1 MISNLKKINRFRV
14 LILILLFILLI
25 AYFILNNVD
34 NRYTRYIKSLPF
46 IDKPSI
52 NIHIN
57 FDDQKKISTLLKKLE
72 QKEIIIPNIKEYNF
86 DAKIEFKNEMLET
99 NFRLKGDT
107 DSHYDDWNKLSL
119 KFDLKDEF
127 KFFGMEKFS
136 IQDPWE
142 RTFLNEWVFYELCKE
157 LNLISPRYFF
167 LKVFI
172 NGENKGIFNLE
183 ENFSKEMIEH
193 NRRRESVIIKFSE
206 ERDIL
211 SKILYGTPIDNI
223 DSEKILEI
231 YEKKSILK
239 NESLEKDFEY
249 ANNNLNAYFE
259 NQLKLEDVFDV
270 DQWSKFFAIIDLT
283 SGYHALKY
291 GNLRLYFNPMSML
304 IEPIAYDAEINENL
318 LSGRTFLNNL
328 DYDYWQIPFFVRD
341 MLQNDKFYTKYIAE
355 LRSLV
360 EEDFLLDFF
369 KTKEKFII
377 NQINI
382 LNSDFNYSFYN
393 SEFIVK
399 FLERNKAIKNIL
411 NNDNNISSFL
421 LEGRL
426 FVKNNSN
433 HHLLIHKIN
442 NQEVSNNSL
451 IIRKNELIE
460 ILKTNLKNHENLS
473 IDYAILGDSKKI
485 KKEIFLLNK
494 SIDKEF
500 NFYNRITLNDNFD
513 DIYLI
518 DDFKTLSK
526 NLIIKEGDNLVI
538 EKGSKIILSE
548 GNNFYVFG
556 DLNIN
561 GTKNEPVVIECIKN
575 CWFYSNYANLNMKYV
590 EFINFSEPIGF
601 SHSMTGAIT
610 INRSNVNMQNVKIE
624 SISSEDSINI
634 FDSNFVIDNLQIH
647 EAFSDGLDVDFS
659 TGIIKNL
666 IINNSGNDGVDFS
679 NSNVEVE
686 NISINKAQ
694 DKCISIGED
703 SLIKIKNLNLNS
715 CYIALAVKDSSK
727 VDLQGNIFL
736 ENNNYDIASYIKK
749 NIFNSPEINID
760 SFNELDLKIISED
773 GSILNINGNKFKNN
787 SLNTFDTLYENE
799 I

>member
-1 MISNLKKINRFRV
+1 MNLKKINRFRI
-14 LILILLFILLI
+14 LISILLFILLI
-25 AYFILNNVD
+25 AYLILNNVD

-46 IDKPSI
+46 IDKLSI

-57 FDDQKKISTLLKKLE
+57 FDDQKKISTLLKKFE

-119 KFDLKDEF
+119 KFDLKDEY

-206 ERDIL
+206 ERDII
-211 SKILYGTPIDNI
+211 SKILYGAPIDNI

-239 NESLEKDFEY
+239 NESLKKDFEY

-304 IEPIAYDAEINENL
+304 IEPIAYDAEINDDL

-341 MLQNDKFYTKYIAE
+341 MLQNDKFYKKYIAE

-369 KTKEKFII
+369 KTKKKFII
-377 NQINI
+377 SQINI

-393 SEFIVK
+393 SEFIGK

-421 LEGRL
+421 SEGRL

-442 NQEVSNNSL
+442 NQEIFNNSL
-451 IIRKNELIE
+451 IIRKNELIQ

-526 NLIIKEGDNLVI
+526 NLIVKEGDNLVI

-548 GNNFYVFG
+548 DNNFYVFG

-601 SHSMTGAIT
+601 AHSMTGAIT
-610 INRSNVNMQNVKIE
+610 INRSNINMQNVKIE

-634 FDSNFVIDNLQIH
+634 FDSNFVIDNLQIY

-686 NISINKAQ
+686 NVSINNAQ
-694 DKCISIGED
+694 DKCISVGED
-703 SLIKIKNLNLNS
+703 SLIKIKNLNLDS

-760 SFNELDLKIISED
+760 SFNELVLKIISED

>member
-1 MISNLKKINRFRV
+1 MNLKKINRFRILISILPFIILITY
-14 LILILLFILLI
+14 LILI
-25 AYFILNNVD
+25 NVD
-34 NRYTRYIKSLPF
+34 NRYIRYIKSLPF

-57 FDDQKKISTLLKKLE
+57 FDDQKKISTLLKKFE

-119 KFDLKDEF
+119 KFDLKDEY

-167 LKVFI
+167 LNVFI

-193 NRRRESVIIKFSE
+193 NRRRESVIFKFSE

-211 SKILYGTPIDNI
+211 SKILYDAHFDNV

-239 NESLEKDFEY
+239 NESLKKDFEY

-304 IEPIAYDAEINENL
+304 IEPIAYDAEINEDL
-318 LSGRTFLNNL
+318 LSGRTYLNNL
-328 DYDYWQIPFFVRD
+328 DYDYWQVPFFVRD
-341 MLQNDKFYTKYIAE
+341 MLQNDKFYTKYITE

-369 KTKEKFII
+369 KTKEKFITS
-377 NQINI
+377 QINI

-393 SEFIVK
+393 NEFIGK
-399 FLERNKAIKNIL
+399 FLERNKAIRNIL
-411 NNDNNISSFL
+411 NNDNNIYSYLS
-421 LEGRL
+421 EGKL
-426 FVKNNSN
+426 FIKNNSN
-433 HHLLIHKIN
+433 HHLLINKIN
-442 NQEVSNNSL
+442 NKKISNNLL
-451 IIRKNELIE
+451 IIYKNELMQ
-460 ILKTNLKNHENLS
+460 ILKPNLQNYENLS

-485 KKEIFLLNK
+485 KEEIFLSTK
-494 SIDKEF
+494 SIDKKF
-500 NFYNRITLNDNFD
+500 NFYNQITLTDKLSD
-513 DIYLI
+513 TYLI
-518 DDFKTLSK
+518 NNLKTLTK
-526 NLIIKEGDNLVI
+526 NIIVKEGNNLVI
-538 EKGSKIILSE
+538 EKGSRIILSE

-556 DLNIN
+556 DLNIK
-561 GTKNEPVVIECIKN
+561 GTKEQPVIIECEKN
-575 CWFYSNYANLNMKYV
+575 CWFYSNYANLNMKNV

-601 SHSMTGAIT
+601 AQSMTGAIT
-610 INRSNVNMQNVKIE
+610 INRSNVKMQNVKIE

-647 EAFSDGLDVDFS
+647 EALSDGLDIDFS
-659 TGIIKNL
+659 TGTIKNL

-679 NSNVEVE
+679 NSTVEVE
-686 NISINKAQ
+686 NVFIDNAQ
-694 DKCISIGED
+694 DKCVSIGEH
-703 SLIKIKNLNLNS
+703 SIIKFKNLNLDS
-715 CYIALAVKDSSK
+715 CYIALAVKDSSM
-727 VDLQGNIFL
+727 VQLQGNIFL
-736 ENNNYDIASYIKK
+736 KNNDYDIASYIKK
-749 NIFNSPEINID
+749 NIFNSPEINMD
-760 SFNELDLKIISED
+760 SFTELDLKIISEE
-773 GSILNINGNKFKNN
+773 GSNIIINGNKFKNN
-787 SLNTFDTLYENE
+787 SLNTFDVLYKNE